1 MLSVPHWI
9 SCCFRLIEQFESAS
23 QNATRKQQPK
33 PRGPKEK
40 PKRQDSSPEDSEDDE
55 EDEEADEDDTS
66 LRKRTL
72 KRKKKDK
79 TKPSF
84 LVQTSS
90 GRTPKA
96 TTRYVAEGAAD
107 GHQPKKVAKAD
118 ETAAAKRARLTGK
131 HSVENRVAV
140 TPQNKVGVTIKK
152 SPQSD
157 LSFESTILG
166 LEEELKG
173 LPAKRLTSKEVKK
186 TRRKKKIVKE
196 EEEEMPPKLEPNYP
210 DLKVPGSLVHT
221 VVFGLGGPY
230 IYFFTDTV
238 LINLQLC

>member
-33 PRGPKEK
+33 PRVPKEK
-40 PKRQDSSPEDSEDDE
+40 PKRRDSSPEDSEDDE

-166 LEEELKG
+166 LEEELKR

-210 DLKVPGSLVHT
+210 DLKVPG
-221 VVFGLGGPY
+221 GLIHSFWPF

-238 LINLQLC
+238 LTNLQLC